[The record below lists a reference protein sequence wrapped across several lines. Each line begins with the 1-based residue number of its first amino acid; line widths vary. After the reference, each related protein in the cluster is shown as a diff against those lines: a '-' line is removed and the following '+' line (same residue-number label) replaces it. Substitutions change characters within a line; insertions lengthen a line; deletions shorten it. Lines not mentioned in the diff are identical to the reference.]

1 MNPKPIR
8 VLFVTSQNP
17 HCGIREY
24 GEYVLEAIKEFP
36 EVEVVP
42 HNDPDAHQLGL
53 PDCDIIHVS
62 HQAALHSSWRE
73 EQVAEYQKHGY
84 LVTVTQ
90 HDTFET
96 WEIMLDRGMPNF
108 LSANALILHE
118 PVKGL
123 MEGWKGKELVE
134 YFPGPKAENVPYY
147 ADVEWEHEN
156 VHYFQQGVLPQTE
169 KVPYVAKNT
178 LGTVGFDFPWKNFE
192 LGARE
197 TEKAGWN
204 YLVISP
210 GMVDS
215 RVEEIKALNPNS
227 MLITSW
233 LNAKEVVEVLS
244 GCTATAFLYVT
255 GNSGTSGAIRMGI
268 GARRPV
274 IAFCSRQNRD
284 LAMEKGID
292 WLRNDA
298 HLGEL
303 LEKYGRGEGMEERV
317 EAVKKIAER
326 DSWRNLAMRYRDMW
340 CKVWEERN

>member
-1 MNPKPIR
+1 MKPLK
-8 VLFVTSQNP
+8 VLFVTSQNE

-24 GEYVLEAIKEFP
+24 GEYLLAELKAFPDLEVI
-36 EVEVVP
+36 P
-42 HNDPDAHQLGL
+42 HFDPNAHQLGT
-53 PDCDIIHVS
+53 PEVDIIHVS

-73 EQVAEYQKHGY
+73 AEVKEYQKNGY
-84 LVTVTQ
+84 IVCVTQ

-108 LSANALILHE
+108 LHADGLILHE

-147 ADVEWEHEN
+147 QDVEWVHKN
-156 VHYFQQGVLPQTE
+156 VHYFQQGVLPETNSNGWI
-169 KVPYVAKNT
+169 AKKT

-192 LGARE
+192 LGAKYTAE
-197 TEKAGWN
+197 AGWV

-210 GMVDS
+210 GMKQE
-215 RVEEIKALNPNS
+215 RVNAIKAINPDS
-227 MLITSW
+227 IVVTPW
-233 LNAKEVVEVLS
+233 LNAQEVVHELS
-244 GCTATAFLYVT
+244 ACTATAFLYVT

-284 LAMEKGID
+284 LAMEKSID
-292 WLRNDA
+292 WLKNDA
-298 HLGEL
+298 HIGEL
-303 LEKYGRGEGMEERV
+303 LEQYGKGEGIEERI
-317 EAVKKIAER
+317 AGVKKLAER
-326 DSWRNLAMRYRDMW
+326 DSWKNLAQRYHDMW
-340 CKVWEERN
+340 WKCAEDRG